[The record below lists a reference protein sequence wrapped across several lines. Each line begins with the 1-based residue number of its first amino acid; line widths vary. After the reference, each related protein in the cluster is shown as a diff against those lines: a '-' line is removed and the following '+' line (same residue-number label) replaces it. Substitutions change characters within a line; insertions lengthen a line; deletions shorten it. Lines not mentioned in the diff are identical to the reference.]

1 MPEVSFVGVAVIQAR
16 AVQACTRAVAE
27 AAEDLVG
34 KAQPLARVRTGTLR
48 ASIHVEGVS
57 PSGNGAT
64 AKVSTGGESS
74 EYALFQHEGTRYMSG
89 THYLEEALLQNA
101 DVYVQHLQDA
111 ANSAF

>member
-1 MPEVSFVGVAVIQAR
+1 MPSVSFVGVAVIQAR

-34 KAQPLARVRTGTLR
+34 KAQPLARFKTGTLR
-48 ASIHVEGVS
+48 GSIHVES
-57 PSGNGAT
+57 IAPSGNGAT

-89 THYLEEALLQNA
+89 THYLEQALLQNA
-101 DVYVQHLQDA
+101 GVYVQHLEDA
-111 ANSAF
+111 ANAAF

>member
-1 MPEVSFVGVAVIQAR
+1 MPSVSFVGVAVLQAR
-16 AVQACTRAVAE
+16 AVQACTQAVAE

-34 KAQPLARVRTGTLR
+34 KAQPLARFKTGTLR
-48 ASIHVEGVS
+48 GSIHVEGVN

-89 THYLEEALLQNA
+89 THYLEQALLQNA
-101 DVYVQHLQDA
+101 AVYVQHLEDA
-111 ANSAF
+111 ANAAF

>member
-1 MPEVSFVGVAVIQAR
+1 MES
-16 AVQACTRAVAE
+16 
-27 AAEDLVG
+27 
-34 KAQPLARVRTGTLR
+34 
-48 ASIHVEGVS
+48 VS

-74 EYALFQHEGTRYMSG
+74 EYAFFQHAGTRYMGG

-101 DVYVQHLQDA
+101 DVSVQHLQDA

>member
-1 MPEVSFVGVAVIQAR
+1 MPSVTFCGVAVLQAR
-16 AVQACTRAVAE
+16 AVQACTQAVAE

-34 KAQPLARVRTGTLR
+34 KAQPLARVDTGTLR
-48 ASIHVEGVS
+48 ASIHVESVS

>member
-1 MPEVSFVGVAVIQAR
+1 MPQVSFVGVAAIQAR

-34 KAQPLARVRTGTLR
+34 KALR